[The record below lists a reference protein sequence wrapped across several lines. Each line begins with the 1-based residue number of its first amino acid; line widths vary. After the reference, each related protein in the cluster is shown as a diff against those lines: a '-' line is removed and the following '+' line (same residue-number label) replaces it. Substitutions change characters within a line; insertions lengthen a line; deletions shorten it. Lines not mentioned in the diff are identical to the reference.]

1 MTWPPAVLTRSSP
14 LTATDGRSR
23 SQGSPFSPEV
33 RRALPGL
40 IALRMTVTTSS
51 RMVFAYLPAISRGTG
66 LSTTQMGLALSLRDL
81 MGLLAI
87 PVGNRADRFD
97 RWRTILGGA
106 LLLGVGFLLAS
117 LGAVGVVIGLA
128 IFGLGRLTFQV
139 GYQAWIADEV
149 AFERR
154 GKATGLIEMTWAGAN
169 LIGIPI
175 IGVLI
180 DAFGWRAAF
189 VALGSVA
196 VGLTVAQRN
205 RSAASTSGPDHVLP
219 ESYDAP
225 PVDRNIVSV
234 LLGPALLTG
243 GAQYVFFGHGTWLEE
258 AYGFSATRIGFAVV
272 ALGAAEL
279 LASFG
284 SSRLA
289 DLFGKK
295 RSVVAG
301 TAVMAAAMVALTVVL
316 AGPTVP
322 PLALGLALLVLA
334 IGAFEFAIVSSI
346 PLVSELHPGGR
357 ARFIGWAVAT
367 RTLTKAIVAL
377 SAGWIDQRYDFRIL
391 LLVGVVFTIAALVVV
406 AIGVREP
413 GHPI

>member
-1 MTWPPAVLTRSSP
+1 
-14 LTATDGRSR
+14 
-23 SQGSPFSPEV
+23 
-33 RRALPGL
+33 
-40 IALRMTVTTSS
+40 
-51 RMVFAYLPAISRGTG
+51 MVFAYLPAISRGTG
-66 LSTTQMGLALSLRDL
+66 LSTAQMGQVLSLRDL
-81 MGLLAI
+81 TGLLAI

-97 RWRTILGGA
+97 RWRAI
-106 LLLGVGFLLAS
+106 LLGAVVLGIGLFLAS
-117 LGAVGVVIGLA
+117 LGASGIVVGLVL
-128 IFGLGRLTFQV
+128 FGIGRLTFQV

-154 GKATGLIEMTWAGAN
+154 GRATGLIEMTWAGAN

-175 IGVLI
+175 VGVLI
-180 DAFGWRAAF
+180 DVFGWRAAF
-189 VALGSVA
+189 ISLGSTAIGMA
-196 VGLTVAQRN
+196 VLQRN
-205 RSAASTSGPDHVLP
+205 MSAATTGPVHETANVGQAP
-219 ESYDAP
+219 P

-289 DLFGKK
+289 DVVGKK

-301 TAVMAAAMVALTVVL
+301 TVVMAVAMTALTVVL

-322 PLALGLALLVLA
+322 PLVLGLALLVVA

-346 PLVSELHPGGR
+346 PLVSELQPGAR
-357 ARFIGWAVAT
+357 ARFIGWAVAM
-367 RTLTKAIVAL
+367 RTITKAIVAL

-391 LLVGVVFTIAALVVV
+391 LIVGVGFTIAALITV
-406 AIGVREP
+406 AIGVKEP
-413 GHPI
+413 GTASA